1 MGDREERGRETVEE
15 EPTAKKKEE
24 EEEGGANVLF
34 GVKTAMILILVMI
47 RI

>member
-1 MGDREERGRETVEE
+1 MGDREERGRETVEA
-15 EPTAKKKEE
+15 EPTAKKKE

-34 GVKTAMILILVMI
+34 GVKTAMILILVMN